1 LIIKSNRPTHP
12 HISPLIEKK
21 FVFLKHLR
29 ILVKNIY
36 MIFDKLI
43 NYLKLDKQEF
53 SFQFNS
59 HPNYPSALAFS
70 DTLNFM
76 GVKNDAYELDKEYWD
91 ELPEE
96 FIAIVDNSFSLVKKS
111 GTSYS
116 VYSEKAK
123 TFNKEELHKKSTDF
137 VLLFEKSENAETKLA
152 FNFKPVLY
160 LVFAIILVYSF
171 LSLSLYESLFNLL
184 SLAGVYI
191 SMEIFNQKFGNTST
205 VIGSICGDASATKAT
220 NSCDKIIKQDKTSIL
235 GLKFSD
241 FSLIYFVGLAV
252 LGLFLPATAYI
263 VKGFTFI
270 SVLAIGYSLY
280 IQAFVEKTFC
290 RVCLLII
297 SILTGQLVL
306 STLFFQNTVFSI
318 GMLLLTAV
326 LWILVFSAVLYFSNI
341 LTQKEDIQKSNAKNL
356 RFKRNYELFKS
367 QLLENEKVEFQDT
380 QTFSLG
386 NKDAKLRL
394 SIVSN
399 PYCGFCK
406 DGHKIMEGLLEKYP
420 DDISVQIRF
429 NYSPERADEKYTKL
443 LSAFNHLYHNKPQK
457 DFLKAVEDWF
467 ESRDENKIVALS
479 GSTAPEDLTAFVEM
493 TKDNSTKGLNFTPIF
508 ILNGHQFPDKYDRDD
523 IWFFVDE
530 LMEDEDFQ

>member
-1 LIIKSNRPTHP
+1 
-12 HISPLIEKK
+12 
-21 FVFLKHLR
+21 
-29 ILVKNIY
+29 

-111 GTSYS
+111 GANYS

-123 TFNKEELHKKSTDF
+123 TLNKEELHNKSTNF
-137 VLLFEKSENAETKLA
+137 VLLFEKTESAENKTA
-152 FNFKPVLY
+152 FNFKPLLY
-160 LVFAIILVYSF
+160 AVFAIIIGYSF
-171 LSLSLYESLFNLL
+171 FAQTISEAIFNVL

-191 SMEIFNQKFGNTST
+191 SLEIFNQKFGNTST
-205 VIGSICGDASATKAT
+205 VIGSICGDTSAKQIT

-241 FSLIYFVGLAV
+241 FSLIYFTGLAV
-252 LGLFLPATAYI
+252 LGLFLPTTAYI

-280 IQAFVEKTFC
+280 IQAFVEKAFC

-297 SILTGQLVL
+297 SILVGQLVL
-306 STLFFQNTVFSI
+306 STLFFQNTLLTVGS
-318 GMLLLTAV
+318 LLLTAV

-341 LTQKEDIQKSNAKNL
+341 LSQKESLQKSNAKNL

-367 QLLENEKVEFQDT
+367 QLLENEKIEFQDT
-380 QTFSLG
+380 ETFVLG
-386 NKDAKLRL
+386 NKDSKLHL

-420 DDISVQIRF
+420 EDISVQIRF

-443 LSAFNHLYHNKPQK
+443 LSAFKHIYHNKPQK
-457 DFLKAVEDWF
+457 EFLKAVEEWF
-467 ESRDENKIVALS
+467 ETKDENKIVSLS
-479 GSTAPEDLTAFVEM
+479 GSSAPEDLTPFIEM
-493 TKDNSTKGLNFTPIF
+493 TKDNSSSGLNFTPIF
-508 ILNGHQFPDKYDRDD
+508 ILNGHQFPDKYDRED
-523 IWFFVDE
+523 IWFFIDE
-530 LMEDEDFQ
+530 LMEDEDIQ

>member
-1 LIIKSNRPTHP
+1 
-12 HISPLIEKK
+12 
-21 FVFLKHLR
+21 
-29 ILVKNIY
+29 

-96 FIAIVDNSFSLVKKS
+96 FIAIVDNSFSLVKKT
-111 GTSYS
+111 GAGYS

-123 TFNKEELHKKSTDF
+123 TLNKEELHQKSTDF
-137 VLLFEKSENAETKLA
+137 VLLFKKTEHAESKA
-152 FNFKPVLY
+152 VFDFKPLLY
-160 LVFAIILVYSF
+160 VIFAIILGYSF
-171 LSLSLYESLFNLL
+171 FTQTIFEALFNVL

-205 VIGSICGDASATKAT
+205 VIGSICGDTSAKQAI

-241 FSLIYFVGLAV
+241 FSLIYFTGLAA

-263 VKGFTFI
+263 VKGFTLV
-270 SVLAIGYSLY
+270 SVLAIAYSLY
-280 IQAFVEKTFC
+280 IQAFVEKAFC

-297 SILTGQLVL
+297 SILAGQLVL
-306 STLFFQNTVFSI
+306 SILFFQSTPFSV
-318 GMLLLTAV
+318 GALLLTAV
-326 LWILVFSAVLYFSNI
+326 LWILVFSAVLYFNNI
-341 LTQKEDIQKSNAKNL
+341 LSQKESLQKSNAKNL

-367 QLLENEKVEFQDT
+367 QLLEKEKIEFQDT
-380 QTFSLG
+380 DTFTLG
-386 NKDAKLRL
+386 NKDAKFRL

-429 NYSPERADEKYTKL
+429 NYSSERADEKYTKL
-443 LSAFNHLYHNKPQK
+443 LSAFKHIYQTKPQK
-457 DFLKAVEDWF
+457 EFLKAVEEWF
-467 ESRDENKIVALS
+467 ETRDENKIVSLS
-479 GSTAPEDLTAFVEM
+479 GSSAPEDLSPFVEM
-493 TKDNSTKGLNFTPIF
+493 TKDNSNSGLNFTPIF
-508 ILNGHQFPDKYDRDD
+508 ILNGYQFPDKYDRED
-523 IWFFVDE
+523 IWFFIDE

>member
-1 LIIKSNRPTHP
+1 
-12 HISPLIEKK
+12 
-21 FVFLKHLR
+21 
-29 ILVKNIY
+29 

-123 TFNKEELHKKSTDF
+123 TLNKEELHKKSTDF
-137 VLLFEKSENAETKLA
+137 VLLFEKTENAENKTA
-152 FNFKPVLY
+152 FDFKPLLY
-160 LVFAIILVYSF
+160 VVFAIILGYSF
-171 LSLSLYESLFNLL
+171 FTQTISEALFNVL

-191 SMEIFNQKFGNTST
+191 SLEIFNQKFGNTST
-205 VIGSICGDASATKAT
+205 VIGSICGDTSASQTA
-220 NSCDKIIKQDKTSIL
+220 NSCDKIIKQDKTSIF

-241 FSLIYFVGLAV
+241 FSLIYFTGLAV

-263 VKGFTFI
+263 VKGFTFV
-270 SVLAIGYSLY
+270 SVLAIAYSLY
-280 IQAFVEKTFC
+280 IQAFVEKAFC

-297 SILTGQLVL
+297 SILIGQIVL
-306 STLFFQNTVFSI
+306 SILFFQSTPFSV
-318 GMLLLTAV
+318 GTLLLTAI

-341 LTQKEDIQKSNAKNL
+341 LSQKESLQKSNAKNL

-367 QLLENEKVEFQDT
+367 QLLENEKIEFQDT
-380 QTFSLG
+380 ETFALG
-386 NKDAKLRL
+386 NKNSKLHL

-406 DGHKIMEGLLEKYP
+406 EGHKIMEGLLEKYP
-420 DDISVQIRF
+420 DEISVQIRF

-443 LSAFNHLYHNKPQK
+443 LSAFKHIYNNKPQK
-457 DFLKAVEDWF
+457 EFLKAVEEWF
-467 ESRDENKIVALS
+467 ETKDENKIVSLS
-479 GSTAPEDLTAFVEM
+479 GSSATEDLTPFIEM
-493 TKDNSTKGLNFTPIF
+493 TKDNSNSGLNFTPIF
-508 ILNGHQFPDKYDRDD
+508 ILNGHQFPDKYDRED

>member
-1 LIIKSNRPTHP
+1 
-12 HISPLIEKK
+12 
-21 FVFLKHLR
+21 
-29 ILVKNIY
+29 

-53 SFQFNS
+53 TFQFNS

-96 FIAIVDNSFSLVKKS
+96 FIAIVENSFSLVKKS
-111 GTSYS
+111 GNGYA

-123 TFNKEELHKKSTDF
+123 NFDKEELYNKSTDF
-137 VLLFEKSENAETKLA
+137 VLLFEKTESAESKLA

-160 LVFAIILVYSF
+160 GIFAVILAYSF
-171 LSLSLYESLFNLL
+171 ISQTIYEAVFNLL

-191 SMEIFNQKFGNTST
+191 SLEIFNQKFGNTST
-205 VIGSICGDASATKAT
+205 VIGSICGGGAAATQTT

-241 FSLIYFVGLAV
+241 FSLIYFAGLAV

-263 VKGFTFI
+263 VKGFTFV

-297 SILTGQLVL
+297 SILAGQLVI
-306 STLFFQNTVFSI
+306 SILFFQDLSFTV
-318 GMLLLTAV
+318 GALLLTV
-326 LWILVFSAVLYFSNI
+326 ILWALIFSSIIYFNT
-341 LTQKEDIQKSNAKNL
+341 LLEQKEDLQKSNAKNL

-367 QLLENEKVEFQDT
+367 QMQTNEKIEFQDN
-380 QTFSLG
+380 QTFSVG
-386 NKDAKLRL
+386 NKEAKLRIA
-394 SIVSN
+394 IVSN

-406 DGHKIMEGLLEKYP
+406 DAHKLAESLLEKYP
-420 DDISVQIRF
+420 NDISLQMRF
-429 NYSPERADEKYTKL
+429 NYTPERTHDKYTQL
-443 LSAFNHLYHNKPQK
+443 ISDLTHIYHNKPEK
-457 DFLKAVEDWF
+457 EFLHAVEKWF
-467 ESRDENKIVALS
+467 ETKDESQINELS
-479 GSTAPEDLTAFVEM
+479 GGTVTSENLNPLVEM
-493 TKDNSTKGLNFTPIF
+493 SRENSNAGLSFTPIF
-508 ILNGHQFPDKYDRDD
+508 IINGYQFPDKYDRED
-523 IWFFVDE
+523 IVFFIDE
-530 LMEDEDFQ
+530 LIEDDEL